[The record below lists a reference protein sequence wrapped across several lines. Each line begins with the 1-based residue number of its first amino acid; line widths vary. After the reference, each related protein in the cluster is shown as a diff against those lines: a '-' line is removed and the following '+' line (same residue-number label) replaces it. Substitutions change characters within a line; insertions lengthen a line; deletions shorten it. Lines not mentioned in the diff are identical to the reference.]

1 MFDKHI
7 EQDIDISNQLT
18 QPHQTYSELFNDSVM
33 TDKITNL
40 HTLLT
45 NLSQLTVMKGQQNHI
60 EKMINRLKQQI
71 KSQHQL
77 SNVGVNLS
85 TYQILKGPWIVTM
98 LSYHVKLQPLPVL
111 QHQSRKLSNKPSLN
125 QILGQLLNDN
135 KGHQKRNKLNF

>member
-98 LSYHVKLQPLPVL
+98 LSYHIILQPLQVL
-111 QHQSRKLSNKPSLN
+111 QHQSQTNS
-125 QILGQLLNDN
+125 G
-135 KGHQKRNKLNF
+135 